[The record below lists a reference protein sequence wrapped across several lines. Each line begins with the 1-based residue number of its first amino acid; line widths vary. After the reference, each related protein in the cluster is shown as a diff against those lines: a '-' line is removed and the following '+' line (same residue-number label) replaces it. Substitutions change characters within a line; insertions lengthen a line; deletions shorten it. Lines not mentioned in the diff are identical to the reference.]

1 MAYGG
6 RCVCVCVC
14 VCGSLL
20 SRRLWELSFLVL
32 WVKKDLVDFQ
42 VSAHRYIHKGF
53 FTRDFF
59 FPRADMPSRGVFV
72 VFIFA
77 QEKWSS
83 LGEFRAHGT
92 TWARAICKPNI

>member
-1 MAYGG
+1 M
-6 RCVCVCVC
+6 CVCVREFTFEKV
-14 VCGSLL
+14 VGAQLF
-20 SRRLWELSFLVL
+20 SFM
-32 WVKKDLVDFQ
+32 VKKDSVDFQ

-59 FPRADMPSRGVFV
+59 FPRADMPSRSVFG

-77 QEKWSS
+77 QEKCTS

-92 TWARAICKPNI
+92 TWRRPFATPNIKEMSLELV